1 MSEDT
6 LEGGRGGTPA
16 PTGGLR
22 VDDLVAARRD
32 TTTTWQGAGLLEDI
46 ESLNSSLA
54 QGSWLGAGLSTVGAV
69 ADLASGLMNPIA
81 TLVSWGAGYLI
92 GVFNCL
98 CIRLLFERIDA

>member
-22 VDDLVAARRD
+22 VGDLVASRVD

-46 ESLNSSLA
+46 
-54 QGSWLGAGLSTVGAV
+54 GLRLV
-69 ADLASGLMNPIA
+69 LL
-81 TLVSWGAGYLI
+81 TL
-92 GVFNCL
+92 
-98 CIRLLFERIDA
+98 R

>member
-22 VDDLVAARRD
+22 VDDLVASRRD

-46 ESLNSSLA
+46 ESLNSSWRRVRGWVL
-54 QGSWLGAGLSTVGAV
+54 GCRRLVLWLILRRG
-69 ADLASGLMNPIA
+69 
-81 TLVSWGAGYLI
+81 
-92 GVFNCL
+92 
-98 CIRLLFERIDA
+98 